1 MLYTGSIN
9 STAANGSNGATA
21 MENICNGT
29 SGKGMLQS
37 AFDAY
42 LRAQIQEIEKYKWC
56 LGVQLKRDPLLD
68 RSYDDICLEWIRLY
82 AAEFRKHWN
91 N

>member
-1 MLYTGSIN
+1 MLYTGAIN
-9 STAANGSNGATA
+9 IGADGSNEATS
-21 MENICNGT
+21 MNNSCNGT
-29 SGKGMLQS
+29 GNDALQS
-37 AFDAY
+37 TFDAY
-42 LRAQIQEIEKYKWC
+42 LKAQIREIEKYKWC

>member
-1 MLYTGSIN
+1 MLYTGAIN
-9 STAANGSNGATA
+9 PVSNGSNGVSA
-21 MENICNGT
+21 MDNCCNGT
-29 SGKGMLQS
+29 CNDALQS
-37 AFDAY
+37 SFDAY
-42 LRAQIQEIEKYKWC
+42 LKAQIHEIEKYKWC

>member
-1 MLYTGSIN
+1 MLYTGLLN
-9 STAANGSNGATA
+9 TAANGSNGAPA
-21 MENICNGT
+21 MENSCNGT
-29 SGKGMLQS
+29 SGKDMLQS